1 MLDVPAPSFCCLAGT
16 SRALI
21 LSLPSLTVC
30 MSPPPIFPSIV
41 RRWRWPAQLLCVALT
56 LGVLVSDE
64 PAEAFVRTKTC
75 DRTGN
80 INTTRIC
87 RPDQQPRDVYWENPC
102 VTYYVNRKGSRPFG
116 GLSDELLT
124 LVEESFATWENVSC
138 GNVRFALG
146 GLTCNE
152 NVGREDKNITGG
164 NQNLI
169 VWEEENWE
177 YATDAIAITVVS
189 PNPDT
194 GEILDADIVMNG
206 QFFVFANL
214 SSPNDTVADVR
225 NTLTHEIG
233 HFIGFNHETSVP
245 EATMY
250 PDAQPGELI
259 KRDLHDDDIQAVCTV
274 YPSTGS
280 SNVCLPSKI
289 EDRTC
294 TLEYG
299 GEIGCATSAV
309 PLHGKTTDSTS
320 SRQHAPAGR
329 WATTL
334 LTFLL
339 GLFFLRRRTLRRQAQ
354 S

>member
-1 MLDVPAPSFCCLAGT
+1 MLPLLTRQLARDSMPRQRDVARASCGVIVLLGLLAT
-16 SRALI
+16 S
-21 LSLPSLTVC
+21 T
-30 MSPPPIFPSIV
+30 
-41 RRWRWPAQLLCVALT
+41 Q
-56 LGVLVSDE
+56 G
-64 PAEAFVRTKTC
+64 EAFVRTKTC

-87 RPDQQPRDVYWENPC
+87 RPDQQPLDIYWRDAC
-102 VTYYVNRKGSRPFG
+102 ITYHVNREGSAPFG

-124 LVEESFATWENVSC
+124 LIEESFATWQDVSC
-138 GNVRFALG
+138 GEVQFVLG

-169 VWEEENWE
+169 LWEEDDWE

-189 PNPDT
+189 PNPET

-206 QFFVFANL
+206 QFFTFANL

-259 KRDLHDDDIQAVCTV
+259 KRDLHADDIQGLCQV
-274 YPSTGS
+274 YPASGTPRT
-280 SNVCLPSKI
+280 CLPRKI

-299 GEIGCATSAV
+299 GEIGCATAS
-309 PLHGKTTDSTS
+309 TTSFTQTS
-320 SRQHAPAGR
+320 PSSGS
-329 WATTL
+329 L
-334 LTFLL
+334 LLEFLL
-339 GLFFLRRRTLRRQAQ
+339 GLSALLAGLSLFSRHRALRRQA
-354 S
+354 SS